1 VKIRYS
7 PCKWNPY
14 SAHNFSPT
22 TKPDTEIKVISDDI
36 LQIDGQEYEFS
47 PLDVQ
52 WPDIHTQ
59 TDGVIS
65 EAHREDGELY
75 ITIRRFY
82 TQSCSGWDTA
92 QFHDVPIWTEP
103 VPEEPQEP
111 EEPVPEETEDSED
124 PVPEEPEEPTP

>member
-1 VKIRYS
+1 MKIKYS

-14 SAHNFSPT
+14 AASSFSPT

-52 WPDIHTQ
+52 WPAIRTQ

-65 EAHREDGELY
+65 EAHREGGELY
-75 ITIRRFY
+75 VTMRRFY
-82 TQSCSGWDTA
+82 THSCSGWDTGSY
-92 QFHDVPIWTEP
+92 HDVQPEMVEATE
-103 VPEEPQEP
+103 
-111 EEPVPEETEDSED
+111 
-124 PVPEEPEEPTP
+124 

>member
-1 VKIRYS
+1 MKIRYS

-14 SAHNFSPT
+14 AASNFAPT
-22 TKPDTEIKVISDDI
+22 TKPDTEIKVLSDDI

-52 WPDIHTQ
+52 WPEISTQ
-59 TDGVIS
+59 TGGVIQ

-75 ITIRRFY
+75 VTMRRFY

-92 QFHDVPIWTEP
+92 QFHDVQ
-103 VPEEPQEP
+103 PEMVEV
-111 EEPVPEETEDSED
+111 EE
-124 PVPEEPEEPTP
+124 